1 MVVKTQSKGRGF
13 TGLHVGRANAR
24 RYFPKDISAIE
35 LQLDHLHIQ
44 CELVP
49 GFWQDQPE
57 IHDPRLCAWLES
69 KQFHTRP
76 DRTPVP
82 LVMIPSGRNVF
93 KLQALRLNGQ
103 AKVRMLNSSAA

>member
-1 MVVKTQSKGRGF
+1 MVVRTQSKGRGL

-24 RYFPKDISAIE
+24 RYFPKDVSAIE
-35 LQLDHLHIQ
+35 LQLDHLQIQ
-44 CELVP
+44 CMLVP

-69 KQFHTRP
+69 KNFRTRP

-82 LVMIPSGRNVF
+82 LVMIPSGKNAFR
-93 KLQALRLNGQ
+93 LQTMGLNGQ
-103 AKVRMLNSSAA
+103 AKMRNLSAPAA